1 MRYFFP
7 RRAQKTFCALFFLGK
22 TSEKFSP
29 LSFFIIGKESRD
41 RAYSRRLFVNLT
53 FSTKNCKDKRMSDI
67 MLRTLA
73 EASQFLQQE
82 EQVDAV
88 SGTVL
93 SKRLYSLLLKNVSK
107 NDPLTQD
114 ELQVSGFLIF
124 LSLYFVIVRKRNF
137 ENFALLYLLNNG
149 VIGSN
154 LREQRRKNF
163 QRRKRSNL
171 WKILY
176 LKRRK
181 LKIRTCQGRESLQ

>member
-1 MRYFFP
+1 
-7 RRAQKTFCALFFLGK
+7 
-22 TSEKFSP
+22 
-29 LSFFIIGKESRD
+29 
-41 RAYSRRLFVNLT
+41 
-53 FSTKNCKDKRMSDI
+53 MSDI